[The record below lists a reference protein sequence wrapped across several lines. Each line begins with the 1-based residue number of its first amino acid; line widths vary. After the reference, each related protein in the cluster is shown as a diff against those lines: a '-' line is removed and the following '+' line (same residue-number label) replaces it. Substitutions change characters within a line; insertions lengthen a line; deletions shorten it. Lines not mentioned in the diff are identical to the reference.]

1 MKKVMYFS
9 ILCLL
14 FVTIS
19 YTYSAFSNKIVGNIV
34 GTSNNW
40 VFKANVPTGIK
51 ENDYF
56 KTPISGTS
64 GSFNVAIDT
73 TGSTKKAEY
82 SIELDRNGLPDDL
95 KFYTD
100 STYSNLI
107 SNDTYKGNSNNSTN
121 TITIYYKSTTSLNGN
136 IHVRV
141 KGNVCES
148 KYTMMKNGTLLG
160 SGNTEFWSDT
170 YRPYI
175 KTITFTSDMSNKPA
189 TCTGVNLCWDISY
202 EKNQSTPVYAYMID
216 SGNKDSSNN
225 VLYNLYIA
233 SSKKIYAPIDSKT
246 LFYNFINVESFNFN
260 DYFDTSVVESM
271 KFMFQKCNALQTIDI
286 SKFNTSKVTDMSYMF
301 SKMANITSL
310 DLKTFDTNN
319 VTNMNGMFWDSTN
332 LANVDLSS
340 FNTSNVTDMGS
351 LFSNCKKLKSLDLK
365 NFNTLKVTNMWQ
377 MFANCSSLT
386 SLDLS
391 SFSTPNLTEMRD
403 MFTSCSALTN
413 LNLKNFGTANVTSME
428 RVFYGCKALT
438 SLDLSS
444 FNTANVT
451 NMSCMFYECKALTSL
466 DLSNFNTSK
475 VVKMGASSDNWA
487 EGMFYECSSL
497 TSLNISSFDTSSV
510 EGMGFMFYGCSK
522 LTTLNLNN
530 FNTAKVINMQD
541 MFGYCSSLTTLNISN
556 FNTSKVTNMDS
567 MFVSCSSLTS
577 LNLSSFNT
585 PNVTNMSSMFMNC
598 SSLTTLNL
606 SNFDTSKVTS
616 MRMMFY
622 MCSKLTSLTLTS
634 FSTGNVYNMVSM
646 FNECSSL
653 TSLNLSSFDT
663 SKVTNMRDMFYKC
676 SSLTSL
682 DLSSFNTS
690 NVTNM
695 RDMFALC
702 SSLTSLDL
710 SSFNTPKVT
719 NMSDMFAACYA
730 LVNLNIGNFN
740 TANVTNMSDMF
751 ASCFA
756 VITTI
761 NIHNSNCESYSRM
774 FVSSGLSGH
783 SGKITI
789 NYVSS
794 ASSLVDQ
801 MIATKSY
808 NSNIVKGRVIT
819 EYSVTVSG
827 NSNITY
833 SKPSGAK
840 GTIITLKSLNN
851 DYVVTSFKMNGTTI
865 TGNEFLMPAS
875 NVTITGIVA
884 KNGSIFETEHYKE
897 VAAQTNT
904 LIGEKTFAGA
914 KSLTI
919 TLDYQTSEEYSHYF
933 NVFDSSTSTTP
944 INSKN
949 YGGPNRR
956 QETITISGDYVKIT
970 MTASYNIPY
979 DEYYGLKATI
989 IANY

>member
-14 FVTIS
+14 FVTVS
-19 YTYSAFSNKIVGNIV
+19 YTYSAFTNKIVGNIV

-100 STYSNLI
+100 SAYSNLI

-202 EKNQSTPVYAYMID
+202 EENQSTPVYAYMID
-216 SGNKDSSNN
+216 SGSKDSSNN

-286 SKFNTSKVTDMSYMF
+286 SEFNTSNVTDMSYMF

-403 MFTSCSALTN
+403 MFTSCSALKS
-413 LNLKNFGTANVTSME
+413 LNLKNFGTAHVTSME
-428 RVFYGCKALT
+428 RLFYGCKALT

-451 NMSCMFYECKALTSL
+451 DMSCMFYECKALTSL

-475 VVKMGASSDNWA
+475 VVKMGANGSNSI
-487 EGMFYECSSL
+487 EGMFYGCSSL

-510 EGMGFMFYGCSK
+510 EGMGFMFSGCSK
-522 LTTLNLNN
+522 LTSLDLSS
-530 FNTAKVINMQD
+530 FNTSKVIDMSNMFD
-541 MFGYCSSLTTLNISN
+541 SCSSLISLDLSR
-556 FNTSKVTNMDS
+556 FNTSKVTNMYA
-567 MFVSCSSLTS
+567 MFNGCSSLTS
-577 LNLSSFNT
+577 LNLSNFNT
-585 PNVTNMSSMFMNC
+585 SNVTDMSDMFDSC
-598 SSLTTLNL
+598 SSLITLNL

-634 FSTGNVYNMVSM
+634 FSTGNVYIMESM
-646 FNECSSL
+646 FNNCSSL
-653 TSLNLSSFDT
+653 TALDVSNFDT
-663 SKVTNMRDMFYKC
+663 SKVTNMGSMFQSC
-676 SSLTSL
+676 SKLTNL
-682 DLSSFNTS
+682 NLSNFNTSNALYMDRMFALCYELTNLNISNFNTS
-690 NVTNM
+690 NVT
-695 RDMFALC
+695 DM
-702 SSLTSLDL
+702 SG
-710 SSFNTPKVT
+710 
-719 NMSDMFAACYA
+719 MFE
-730 LVNLNIGNFN
+730 G
-740 TANVTNMSDMF
+740 
-751 ASCFA
+751 CFPL
-756 VITTI
+756 ITTI
-761 NIHNSNCESYSRM
+761 NIHNSNCESYSEM
-774 FVSSGLSGH
+774 FKYSGLSNY

-801 MIATKSY
+801 MIATKSS

-827 NSNITY
+827 NSNITC

-865 TGNEFLMPAS
+865 TGNEFVMPAS
-875 NVTITGIVA
+875 NVTITGIVT

-897 VAAQTNT
+897 VTTQINT

-919 TLDYQTSEEYSHYF
+919 TLDYQTVSEYGVYF
-933 NVFDSSTSTTP
+933 YIYDSSSSTTP
-944 INSKN
+944 INSKR
-949 YGGPNRR
+949 YGGPSRK
-956 QETITISGDYVKIT
+956 QETITINSNYVKIIMNADFDAT
-970 MTASYNIPY
+970 YRI
-979 DEYYGLKATI
+979 YYGLKATI